1 MTGKSRKPAVRGP
14 ALQGLVSVHVE
25 DQAVLSLPVT
35 EIRTGGAHQPR
46 RRAQEANLDT
56 LAASIRER
64 GILQPLLVRSTPS
77 GYELVAGERRLRAA
91 VLAGLTQVPVL
102 VRELDDHAA
111 LEAALIE
118 NLQREGL
125 EIIDEVDSTLSLV
138 ANRLMIPRED
148 ARDRLL
154 EHLRRPER
162 GDGLSELE
170 ALFLQLG
177 RGSWQSFTKNKLR
190 ILNWPETVLTAMRDH
205 GLPYTIAGVI
215 AAAPPDHQ
223 SALLAFALKPATKL
237 EVRAEAQRLNP
248 PKARRTDRQLS
259 MQLAK
264 RLSSE
269 RWLASLG
276 VEDRHA
282 LDSWL
287 KKMPDRV
294 RQALQ
299 RQEP

>member
-14 ALQGLVSVHVE
+14 ALQGLVSVPAE
-25 DQAVLSLPVT
+25 DQAVLSLSVA
-35 EIRTGGAHQPR
+35 EIRTGGAYQPR
-46 RRAQEANLDT
+46 RRAQDANLET
-56 LAASIRER
+56 LTTSIREH

-91 VLAGLTQVPVL
+91 VVAGLTQVPVL
-102 VRELDDHAA
+102 VRKLSDHEA

-125 EIIDEVDSTLSLV
+125 EIIDEVDATLSLV
-138 ANRLMIPRED
+138 ANRLMIPREH

-162 GDGLSELE
+162 SDGLPELE
-170 ALFLQLG
+170 ALFHQLG

-190 ILNWPETVLTAMRDH
+190 ILNWPGTVLAAMRDH
-205 GLPYTIAGVI
+205 GLPYTVAGII
-215 AAAPPDHQ
+215 AAAPAADQ
-223 SALLAFALKPATKL
+223 AALLTFALKPATKL

-248 PKARRTDRQLS
+248 PKARGIDRQLS
-259 MQLAK
+259 VQLAK

-269 RWLASLG
+269 RWLASLEK
-276 VEDRHA
+276 EDQRA
-282 LDSWL
+282 LEEWM

-294 RQALQ
+294 REALQ
-299 RQEP
+299 RQPT

>member
-1 MTGKSRKPAVRGP
+1 MRGP
-14 ALQGLVSVHVE
+14 ALLGLISVPSE
-25 DQAVLSLPVT
+25 DQAVLSLSVA

-46 RRAQEANLDT
+46 RRAQEANLET
-56 LAASIRER
+56 LATSIRER
-64 GILQPLLVRSTPS
+64 GILQPLLVRSTSS

-91 VLAGLTQVPVL
+91 VIAGLTQVPVL
-102 VRELDDHAA
+102 VRELTDHEA

-138 ANRLMIPRED
+138 ANRLLIPREA
-148 ARDRLL
+148 ARERLL

-162 GDGLSELE
+162 SDGLPELE
-170 ALFLQLG
+170 ALFQQLG

-190 ILNWPETVLTAMRDH
+190 ILNWPEAVLSAMRDN
-205 GLPYTIAGVI
+205 GLPYTIAGII
-215 AAAPPDHQ
+215 AAAPADHQ

-248 PKARRTDRQLS
+248 PKARGIDRQLS
-259 MQLAK
+259 VQLAK

-276 VEDRHA
+276 KEDQHA
-282 LDSWL
+282 LEAWL

-299 RQEP
+299 KQPT